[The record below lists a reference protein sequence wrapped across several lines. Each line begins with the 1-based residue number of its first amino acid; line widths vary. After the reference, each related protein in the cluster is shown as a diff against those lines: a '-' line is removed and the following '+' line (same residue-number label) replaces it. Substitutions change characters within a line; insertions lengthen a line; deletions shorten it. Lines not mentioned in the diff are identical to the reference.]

1 MSTLKIESVPARLSR
16 NTYNLDEEE
25 SHIEVNQE
33 RARATGAGKLLER
46 ICPAHVYS
54 VEEDGTVGV
63 EYAACLEC
71 GTCLAIAPEGVWPCH
86 YPWSGFGLLFRD
98 GYGFHL
104 LMWWVESV
112 CLQPT
117 ILVVSLESITASMH
131 SVIFPRVR
139 E

>member
-71 GTCLAIAPEGVWPCH
+71 GTCLAIAPEGVLKWH
-86 YPWSGFGLLFRD
+86 YPRSGVGIMFRE
-98 GYGFHL
+98 G
-104 LMWWVESV
+104 
-112 CLQPT
+112 
-117 ILVVSLESITASMH
+117 
-131 SVIFPRVR
+131 
-139 E
+139 

>member
-25 SHIEVNQE
+25 SHIEVDQE

-54 VEEDGTVGV
+54 VEEDGSVGV

-71 GTCLAIAPEGVWPCH
+71 GTC
-86 YPWSGFGLLFRD
+86 
-98 GYGFHL
+98 
-104 LMWWVESV
+104 
-112 CLQPT
+112 
-117 ILVVSLESITASMH
+117 
-131 SVIFPRVR
+131 
-139 E
+139 